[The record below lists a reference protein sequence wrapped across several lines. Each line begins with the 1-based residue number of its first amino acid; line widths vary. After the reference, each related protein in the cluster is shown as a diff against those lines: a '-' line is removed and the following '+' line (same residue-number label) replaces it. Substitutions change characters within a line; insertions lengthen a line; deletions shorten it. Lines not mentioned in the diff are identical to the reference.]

1 MPGAARLGDKA
12 QVDSDAH
19 GCPSCPHPGTGP
31 IVVGSTD
38 VFTNSLPQARLDDL
52 GIHAVCCGPNN
63 YQIAKGSP
71 TVYVNG
77 KPAARM
83 QDKTKHCGGDGK
95 LIEGSPDVLLDD
107 GADGQGLGSYVM
119 NALTILL
126 QQATAFAAGQAK
138 QLSDTHKGVAKAAQA
153 AQDLAKDAKPDDKK
167 AGSITSARWSVQRAH
182 NGQEVELQ
190 IETKNA
196 KGSLTIE
203 IWAQSADRAQDHKV
217 KTESASA
224 ADSVKK
230 KVKLDIPKGA
240 AGSNECHFYFVVKTA
255 EGAEKKSDP
264 LFVDRKRV
272 KFSV

>member
-1 MPGAARLGDKA
+1 MPGAARLGDKS
-12 QVDSDAH
+12 QVQADAH

-31 IVVGSTD
+31 IVVGSAD

-77 KPAARM
+77 KPAARL
-83 QDKTKHCGGDGK
+83 QDKTKHCGGDGQI
-95 LIEGSPDVLLDD
+95 IEGSPDVLLDD

-119 NALTILL
+119 NALSILL
-126 QQATAFAAGQAK
+126 AEAAEFAKGEIK
-138 QLSDTHKGVAKAAQA
+138 KLSDSHLVAAVEKAAA
-153 AQDLAKDAKPDDKK
+153 DLAKDAKTEDKK
-167 AGSITSARWSVQRAH
+167 AGSISSAKWSVQRAA
-182 NGQEVELQ
+182 NGEEVELQ
-190 IETKNA
+190 IETKNG

-203 IWAQSADRAQDHKV
+203 IWAQSADRAQDTKV
-217 KTESASA
+217 KSDTAQA

-230 KVKLDIPKGA
+230 KVKLDIPPDA
-240 AGSNECHFYFVVKTA
+240 AGGNECHFYFVVKDA
-255 EGAEKKSDP
+255 QGGEKKSDP
-264 LFVDRKRV
+264 IFVDRAPF